1 VIDTTDA
8 TFDRDV
14 LESDVPV
21 VVEFTA
27 PWCRPCRAIEPWL
40 HDLEQA
46 HEGRLRVARID
57 IGANLGVPGRY
68 GVLSLPTVMVFVGGE
83 PGETIHGAQPRR
95 RYEEAAERA
104 LAGTSS

>member
-8 TFDRDV
+8 TFAGDV

-40 HDLEQA
+40 EELERR
-46 HEGRLRVARID
+46 HEGRLVVARLDID
-57 IGANLGVPGRY
+57 ANLAVPGRY
-68 GVLSLPTVMVFVGGE
+68 GVLSLPTVIVFADGE

-95 RYEEAAERA
+95 RYEEAAARA
-104 LAGTSS
+104 AAGSGT